1 MNPRLRTSGFAA
13 PESLEEGLFRGG
25 GGRGVRTGDGF
36 ECGARGGGRG
46 VGKGGG
52 RVGLRGGLEGKRDP
66 EGAGAEDGSGVG
78 LGPRWV
84 AIDQG

>member
-1 MNPRLRTSGFAA
+1 VNPGPGRSGFAA
-13 PESLEEGLFRGG
+13 PESLQEGFFRGG
-25 GGRGVRTGDGF
+25 RGKGFRTGDGF

-52 RVGLRGGLEGKRDP
+52 RVGLSGGLEGKRDP
-66 EGAGAEDGSGVG
+66 EGARSEDDSGVG